1 MAMDRCTVEKED
13 QWNVDALFAN
23 MNLWEQAFVKA
34 VPSMEKPRWP
44 ALGAFKGKLGTSAE
58 SLKEALEM
66 QFSLSRELSI
76 LYTYAH
82 LRHDE
87 DITNDLHKGAY
98 NKITAL
104 CHDFAEESSWLE
116 PELLALDETLL
127 NRLIAD
133 PILADYRFHLEKIIR
148 IKKHMLSPQ
157 GEELLAMA
165 AKAMQAPG
173 KAFSA
178 INDADFKFGTIQDSS
193 GNENELTHGLYSL
206 YLRDHDRK
214 LRENAFKKLQN
225 QYLSYENTL
234 CELINGQIQSHVFNA
249 KARNYSSCLEAALY
263 PKNIDTKVYHA
274 LIKAVNDNIG
284 GLHRYVQLR
293 EKVMGIGQLHL
304 YDMYVPLTSAVDIR
318 MSYKE
323 AEEIVIES
331 VASLGV
337 EYQNLLKKGFKE
349 QRWVDRYENKNKRSG
364 AYSSGCYDSMP
375 YILMNYK
382 GILRD
387 VFTLAH
393 EAGHSMHSLM
403 SHKHQPYQYGGY
415 PIFLAEVASTFNE
428 DLLMQLMLERAKN
441 KDERIFLIN
450 EKIEDIR
457 ATLFRQTMFAEFELL
472 IHEFAEKNIPLTP
485 KLLKDE
491 YYKLNRRYFGEN
503 VVIDDEAAVEW
514 SRIPHFYYN
523 FYVFQY
529 ATGISAA
536 LALSE
541 RVSNGSNSERDEYL
555 SFLKAGCSRYPID
568 ILQSAGVDMRTPNPV
583 AEAITK
589 FGTLVSQLS
598 NELEVTQ
605 EKDGNLEIP
614 LKNTR

>member
-1 MAMDRCTVEKED
+1 MAVDRCAVAKED
-13 QWNVDALFAN
+13 QWNVDALYAD
-23 MNLWEQAFVKA
+23 MDSWEKAFVKA
-34 VPSMEKPRWP
+34 APPMQKPRWP
-44 ALGAFKGKLGTSAE
+44 ALNHFKGKLGISSN
-58 SLKEALEM
+58 SLKEALDM
-66 QFSLSRELSI
+66 QFALSRELSM

-87 DITNDLHKGAY
+87 DITHDRHKTAY
-98 NKITAL
+98 NKILAL

-116 PELLALDETLL
+116 PELLALDESVL
-127 NRLIAD
+127 NRFLED
-133 PILADYRFHLEKIIR
+133 PFLASYRFHLEKIIR
-148 IKKHMLSPQ
+148 VKKYMLSPQ

-165 AKAMQAPG
+165 AKAMQSPG

-178 INDADFKFGTIQDSS
+178 INDADFKFGMIQDSS
-193 GNENELTHGLYSL
+193 GNEKELTHGLYGL
-206 YLRDHDRK
+206 YLREQDRQ
-214 LRENAFKKLQN
+214 LRENAFKKLQGK
-225 QYLSYENTL
+225 YLSYENTL

-274 LIKAVNDNIG
+274 LIKAVNDHIDT
-284 GLHRYVQLR
+284 LHRYVRLR
-293 EKVMGIGQLHL
+293 EKVLGVGQLHL
-304 YDMYVPLTSAVDIR
+304 YDMYVPLISAMDIR

-323 AEEIVIES
+323 AEEITIES
-331 VASLGV
+331 VAPLGA
-337 EYQNLLKKGFKE
+337 EYQNLLRSGFKE

-364 AYSSGCYDSMP
+364 GYSSGCYDSMP

-403 SHKHQPYQYGGY
+403 SHKHQPYHYGDY

-428 DLLMQLMLERAKN
+428 DLLMRLMLERAKS

-472 IHEFAEKNIPLTP
+472 IHDFAEKNIPLTP
-485 KLLKDE
+485 KLLKEE
-491 YYKLNRRYFGEN
+491 YFKLNRRYFGEA
-503 VVIDDEAAVEW
+503 VVIDDEATAEW

-541 RVSNGSNSERDEYL
+541 RVCKGGNVEREEYL

-568 ILQSAGVDMRTPNPV
+568 ILKSAGVDMHTAEPV
-583 AEAITK
+583 TTAIAK
-589 FGTLVSQLS
+589 FGALVAQLE
-598 NELEVTQ
+598 NEL
-605 EKDGNLEIP
+605 K
-614 LKNTR
+614 